1 MWFRM
6 ETRARYVL
14 IGLFTLAVIL
24 FGFGFVYWLEGTGGL
39 RDRAVYRIR
48 FEGSVSGLLT
58 GSAVLFN
65 GVRVGEVTAVAL
77 GIEDPRQVT
86 ATIAVDR
93 RTPVR
98 ADTQAGLDFGGL
110 MGGTAAVSLTGGTP
124 GAPILASPAG
134 EPPLLVADSGAAQP
148 MTQAARDMLRRIDAI
163 LAENS
168 EPLHGTLDNLNTF
181 SQALARNS
189 DRIDA
194 ILAGLERMTGGA
206 PAKPSPSYELTA
218 PRAFP
223 EAAKPPKGQLVVP
236 EPTAL
241 VALETQK
248 ILIRLDEGGSLPL
261 ENGQWSDTLPK
272 LVQAKIVQSF
282 ENASYLRAVAR
293 PFEGLS
299 ADFQLLIDIR
309 EFQLSPASEPVAEVE
324 FSAKIVGQD
333 GRILDARIFR
343 AAAPAK
349 AADVR
354 QAAAALDAAFGKA
367 ATELVVW
374 VAGVI

>member
-1 MWFRM
+1 M

-39 RDRAVYRIR
+39 GDRAVYRIR

-65 GVRVGEVTAVAL
+65 GVRVGEVTGIAL
-77 GIEDPRQVT
+77 GTEDPRQVT
-86 ATIAVDR
+86 ATIAINPG
-93 RTPVR
+93 TPVR
-98 ADTQAGLDFGGL
+98 ADTSVGLDFGGL

-124 GAPILASPAG
+124 GSPVLASPPG
-134 EPPLLVADSGAAQP
+134 KPPLLIADAGAAQT
-148 MTQAARDMLRRIDAI
+148 MTQVAREMLRRIDTI

-168 EPLHGTLDNLNTF
+168 DPLRGTLSNLNTF

-189 DRIDA
+189 DRVDG
-194 ILAGLERMTGGA
+194 ILAGLERMTGGT

-218 PRAFP
+218 PHAFSG
-223 EAAKPPKGQLVVP
+223 AAKPPKGQLVVP

-261 ENGQWSDTLPK
+261 ENGQWSDSLPK

-282 ENASYLRAVAR
+282 ENANYLRSVAR
-293 PFEGLS
+293 PFEGLA

-309 EFQLSPASEPVAEVE
+309 EFQLSPASEPVGQVE
-324 FSAKIVGQD
+324 FAAKILGQD

-349 AADVR
+349 AADVAG
-354 QAAAALDAAFGKA
+354 AAAALDQAFGKA

>member
-1 MWFRM
+1 M

-24 FGFGFVYWLEGTGGL
+24 FGFGFVYWLENTGGL

-48 FEGSVSGLLT
+48 FESSVSGLLT

-65 GVRVGEVTAVAL
+65 GVRVGEVTGIAL
-77 GIEDPRQVT
+77 GIDDPRQVT
-86 ATIAVDR
+86 ATIAVNPG
-93 RTPVR
+93 TPVR

-124 GAPILASPAG
+124 GSPILASPPG
-134 EPPLLVADSGAAQP
+134 EPPLLVADAGAAQT
-148 MTQAARDMLRRIDAI
+148 MTQVAREMLRRIDAI
-163 LAENS
+163 VAENS
-168 EPLHGTLDNLNTF
+168 EPLHGTLANLQTF

-189 DRIDA
+189 DRVDG
-194 ILAGLERMTGGA
+194 ILAGLERMTGGTV
-206 PAKPSPSYELTA
+206 AKPAPSYELTA

-223 EAAKPPKGQLVVP
+223 GAAKPPTGQLVVP

-248 ILIRLDEGGSLPL
+248 ILIRLDQGGSLPL
-261 ENGQWSDTLPK
+261 ENGQWSDSLPK
-272 LVQAKIVQSF
+272 LVQAKVVQSF
-282 ENASYLRAVAR
+282 ENANYLRAVAR
-293 PFEGLS
+293 PFEGLV

-309 EFQLSPASEPVAEVE
+309 QFQLSTAAEPVAEIE
-324 FSAKIVGQD
+324 FSAKILGQD

-349 AADVR
+349 AADAPA
-354 QAAAALDAAFGKA
+354 AAAALDEAFGKA

-374 VAGVI
+374 VAGVL